1 MKKETSSKNNLKRS
15 IMKKL
20 ILSAVIILGGLSVQ
34 ASIPAETTVN
44 SVIIQDEYTEVTADA
59 IPAAVK
65 STVEKSFP
73 NTKLEKAYKNAKN
86 EYKLEISSGDKKYT
100 VFTDASGN
108 IIKK

>member
-1 MKKETSSKNNLKRS
+1 
-15 IMKKL
+15 MKKL
-20 ILSAVIILGGLSVQ
+20 ILSAAIILGSLSIQ
-34 ASIPAETTVN
+34 AANQVTTSMTQ
-44 SVIIQDEYTEVTADA
+44 SVTVQDEFTEIGTDA
-59 IPAAVK
+59 VPAAVK

-73 NTKLEKAYKNAKN
+73 NTKLEKAYKNEKN

>member
-1 MKKETSSKNNLKRS
+1 
-15 IMKKL
+15 MKKL
-20 ILSAVIILGGLSVQ
+20 ILSAAIILGSLSIQ
-34 ASIPAETTVN
+34 AANPVTNSMTQSVTV
-44 SVIIQDEYTEVTADA
+44 QDEFTEIGTDA
-59 IPAAVK
+59 VPAAVK

-73 NTKLEKAYKNAKN
+73 NTKLEKAYKNEKN